1 MKRIIICLI
10 FAAAMIIGFSACGS
24 STSEKQSSS
33 KSSGSIRESRAQET
47 DTDADAKTTSAPETK
62 KDDSDTGA
70 DNSVIDSISAAFSDS
85 PKLSIDVDILEKGD
99 HRILMGLR
107 YNFEKGDLEHVY
119 DDDGR
124 LLKIVSENYD
134 GSEKIIFFFE
144 YDAKGRVSVI
154 HEGYTSSGATWLKS
168 TFERD
173 STGRKISQS
182 NVLNDGSAGGYC
194 EYIYDASG
202 NRIYDYW
209 YFNGERQET
218 YIAFLYD
225 ASGLR
230 TEEQRRY
237 TATDE
242 VISREVYEYDSSKR
256 LVKASFYGTND
267 RFDGYKEYFYEGD
280 KLSYSVSY
288 NAEGVNEYGKEY
300 GIYGYP
306 AKMFEYLYKGK

>member
-10 FAAAMIIGFSACGS
+10 FAAAMIVGLSACGS
-24 STSEKQSSS
+24 STPDKPSSS
-33 KSSGSIRESRAQET
+33 KSSNSKNESGAQET
-47 DTDADAKTTSAPETK
+47 DNDTNAISSPETK

-70 DNSVIDSISAAFSDS
+70 DSSIIDSISAAFSES

-99 HRILMGLR
+99 HRILMGLN

-134 GSEKIIFFFE
+134 GSERIIFFFE
-144 YDAKGRVSVI
+144 YDAAGRVSVI

-173 STGRKISQS
+173 STGRKISES

-209 YFNGERQET
+209 YTNGERQEI
-218 YIAFLYD
+218 YYAYLYD

-230 TEEQRRY
+230 TEEQRRR
-237 TATDE
+237 TDTDE
-242 VISREVYEYDSSKR
+242 VFSREVYEYDSSKR
-256 LVKASFYGTND
+256 LVKASFYGIND

-288 NAEGVNEYGKEY
+288 NAEGVNEYGKQY